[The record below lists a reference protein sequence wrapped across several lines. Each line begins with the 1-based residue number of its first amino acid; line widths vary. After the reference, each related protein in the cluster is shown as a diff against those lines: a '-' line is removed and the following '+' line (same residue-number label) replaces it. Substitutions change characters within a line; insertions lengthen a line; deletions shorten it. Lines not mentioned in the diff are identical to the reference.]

1 MPAATVSHDDEGGPA
16 EGRTMNDEV
25 VAMIAAAARLPVAER
40 QELIEAIADTLA
52 DEACGAL
59 HGPARTAQIAASGRY
74 G

>member
-1 MPAATVSHDDEGGPA
+1 
-16 EGRTMNDEV
+16 MNDEV